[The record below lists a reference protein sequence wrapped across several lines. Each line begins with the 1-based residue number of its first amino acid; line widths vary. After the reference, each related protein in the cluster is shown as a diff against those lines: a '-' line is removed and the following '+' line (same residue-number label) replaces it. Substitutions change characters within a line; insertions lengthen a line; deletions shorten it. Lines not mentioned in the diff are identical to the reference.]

1 MKSYIKR
8 IFIAAL
14 CVMMLATMVLPNIP
28 AAKADEPESTQ
39 KTLYVFDLEAFIN
52 TLPKAG
58 EARYDYLK
66 IATALQGLVNR
77 NEAQLYYLFETNSFA
92 KNNGNVD
99 MDEYWLEK
107 LSEEDEYLASFTQRK
122 DVTDFYQ
129 LFTIFEDYYDGIVL
143 WDPDVPATSNV
154 ASTVA
159 GADDLLP
166 VRYLTEEGS
175 LWAALQEKNLFADHD
190 VKVNLVD
197 KFADNAT
204 NIPDSTTASTGS
216 AKNDAYIWAKEQY
229 LDTGK
234 TSADLMTYTVDAW
247 VKGET
252 NEVLPYASEFIS
264 VKMPKVMKAGSSV
277 DIEVTVKNI
286 GTTEWKEIGS
296 ASGGFRLGCVG
307 DAYVFANGTNNR
319 IMMDSG
325 VITKTGE
332 TYTYKTTLKA
342 PTTSGTW
349 ELNMKMANDGGAGGW
364 FGATLSR
371 TIEVVGGSSSSDS
384 SADTAVKAVG
394 MSQYITAGSDTNG
407 YDADIIGASL
417 PAYMVAG
424 SEAEVSVTVKNTGVN
439 SWSENAGGTRLSK
452 QDDNSTP
459 LTFNNTVG
467 DTNVHDRMFV
477 GTTVSANDIYTFTTK
492 LKAPDTAGTYELK
505 LQMIYE
511 APGVGYRFGDTLV
524 YTIKVVK
531 ADNSNVD
538 TSVKAITIADHVA
551 AGDGVDNYDYEF
563 TSVSL
568 PANMLAGSEAEISV
582 TVKNT
587 GTVAWN
593 AEESPW
599 TGGVR
604 LGTENAEL
612 TFNNTIGDANN
623 HNRMYLNTTV
633 ENGGSYTFTTK
644 LKAPTT
650 AGTYTLDLKLIKE
663 GANITGNA
671 AWFGDK
677 LTYSIEVVE
686 AVDTAVKPVGLSQ
699 YITSGNAFENYNFS
713 ILAATLPENMVAGS
727 TAEVSVTVKNT
738 GTGSLSDD
746 YSTTAGNKRLGR
758 VDQYEDFAWTDAK
771 NSGYETK
778 NRAFLVK
785 NTEVAAGETYTFNFS
800 ITAPS
805 ATGEKIFKANMVSEA
820 QAWFGDTLTYT
831 INVVIAPSTSTDED
845 QKDEDDKYTDKDFE
859 AVYEDVTAAAS
870 VMYSDLMNT
879 MLPNAD
885 YYIAKKA
892 FFWDLSPDDSIA
904 PIDDRNQKVGTD
916 VQTLNAILASQQKRA
931 EDAVKAGDKTDAVF
945 TVSGFV
951 PWWLK
956 YTTTSDPGHST
967 MGDVPS
973 EWKMVEII
981 SSYLGQVDAD
991 AYGMTSVSN
1000 TSVFSKIPLDTREQS
1015 GKYDAE
1021 NVNTDVVYDK
1031 DTNYIL
1037 FYMGDYDASS
1047 WTSGCLPLLWDDTER
1062 GTRSDVPLAWA
1073 VCSDLAQCVPHVF
1086 NYLYETASE
1095 NDYFVAGDNGTGYL
1109 DPMKLTDEQLTVWKN
1124 HNKTANEKF
1133 DIDVQ
1138 GFLIAGN
1145 SGTITEKVQE
1155 AYNEMTPVGVVYQ
1168 GGVNKDIYEGVPY
1181 VAYYD
1186 IGNQIKSSSAASVAN
1201 TIKSNM
1207 AATGQFHVYR
1217 SILTSP
1223 SAIYD
1228 IVDELNKTDAKFKI
1242 LDPYTFFKLYADSDG
1257 GTKSVAPITYEAPKA
1272 SEITVDGEIKDAE
1285 WADAKEIKI
1294 SVASDDVKK
1303 YGTNWNV
1310 SSDDTVSANFKLK
1323 WDSQYLYIAQTITDE
1338 ALLPMTDTSKMNYLS
1353 NDATMLFLDMNGSR
1367 VGSTY
1372 LAGDYAVYYA
1382 FDSDYEPVVFLRS
1395 APGGATT
1402 EVKLSSSQYQA
1413 KFTFNADKTSATME
1427 LALPWSLFQDVTF
1440 TPEEGK
1446 SVGMTVMI
1454 IDHDVTTDNGGR
1466 QIMWCGA
1473 GDEQSG
1479 WAGMKLVAGT
1489 VTVDKTALKAAI
1501 EAAEAIDLSKYQNGA
1516 EKDAFEEALAAAK
1529 TVYAKEDATQTEV
1542 DNATTALTKAQGGLK
1557 PKNSSGSI
1565 PTVKPTVSN
1574 NTKHPFT
1581 DVSSSDW
1588 YNDDVQYVYEKGLM
1602 DGISGKEFAPNAT
1615 VTRAMVATIL
1625 WRMEGEPAAS
1635 YGTDFTDV
1643 EKNQWYSEAI
1653 AWTAHNGIFGGYGN
1667 GLFGTN
1673 DPITRE
1679 QLATIL
1685 YRYAQY
1691 QGRSMSVSGKLSAFA
1706 DGAQVSAYAMDAMQW
1721 CVGSGLLNGA
1731 DGKLNP
1737 TGTATRAELAAIL
1750 HRFTK

>member
-8 IFIAAL
+8 IFSAAL
-14 CVMMLATMVLPNIP
+14 CVMMLATMVLPNVP

-77 NEAQLYYLFETNSFA
+77 DEAQLYYLFETNSFA
-92 KNNGNVD
+92 KSNGNVD

-122 DVTDFYQ
+122 DVTDFYE

-166 VRYLTEEGS
+166 VRYLTGEGS
-175 LWAALQEKNLFADHD
+175 LWTALQEKNLFAEGD
-190 VKVNLVD
+190 VKVNLVN

-247 VKGET
+247 VKTSSET
-252 NEVLPYASEFIS
+252 VPDDAEFIS
-264 VKMPKVMKAGSSV
+264 AKLPKVMKAGSTV
-277 DIEVTVKNI
+277 EIEVTVKNVGTNAWSESSLYRLGSPADAASSFYWTNTVGDVNVHDRMFI
-286 GTTEWKEIGS
+286 EASETVDGGTTYTFKGKITAPNTSGDYAFDLKMVHDGVAWFGDTLSRTIKVVGGTTTEGPAKVSSIDLTEEGVVEEFHHETFTSLDAGFVEVKLPTTMEVGS
-296 ASGGFRLGCVG
+296 STTVYVTVKNRSTDTWSESDNMMRLGRKDGYTDFKFV
-307 DAYVFANGTNNR
+307 DKNYTTAEYNR
-319 IMMDSG
+319 AVLPSG
-325 VITKTGE
+325 VEVKAGE
-332 TYTYKTTLKA
+332 TYTYSFTIQAPNTTGKKTLKMQMICDGLA
-342 PTTSGTW
+342 WIGDILTW
-349 ELNMKMANDGGAGGW
+349 EINVVDTSVKTVDTTATGVLTDGAATEELNAQ
-364 FGATLSR
+364 
-371 TIEVVGGSSSSDS
+371 IVEV
-384 SADTAVKAVG
+384 K
-394 MSQYITAGSDTNG
+394 
-407 YDADIIGASL
+407 L
-417 PAYMVAG
+417 PETMVAG
-424 SEAEVSVTVKNTGVN
+424 STAKVSVTVKN
-439 SWSENAGGTRLSK
+439 
-452 QDDNSTP
+452 
-459 LTFNNTVG
+459 
-467 DTNVHDRMFV
+467 
-477 GTTVSANDIYTFTTK
+477 
-492 LKAPDTAGTYELK
+492 
-505 LQMIYE
+505 
-511 APGVGYRFGDTLV
+511 
-524 YTIKVVK
+524 
-531 ADNSNVD
+531 
-538 TSVKAITIADHVA
+538 
-551 AGDGVDNYDYEF
+551 
-563 TSVSL
+563 
-568 PANMLAGSEAEISV
+568 
-582 TVKNT
+582 
-587 GTVAWN
+587 
-593 AEESPW
+593 
-599 TGGVR
+599 
-604 LGTENAEL
+604 LGTQVWCERD
-612 TFNNTIGDANN
+612 NT
-623 HNRMYLNTTV
+623 
-633 ENGGSYTFTTK
+633 
-644 LKAPTT
+644 
-650 AGTYTLDLKLIKE
+650 
-663 GANITGNA
+663 
-671 AWFGDK
+671 
-677 LTYSIEVVE
+677 
-686 AVDTAVKPVGLSQ
+686 
-699 YITSGNAFENYNFS
+699 
-713 ILAATLPENMVAGS
+713 
-727 TAEVSVTVKNT
+727 
-738 GTGSLSDD
+738 SDP
-746 YSTTAGNKRLGR
+746 GERLGR
-758 VDQYEDFAWTDAK
+758 VDNFTDFNWPGFA
-771 NSGYETK
+771 NG
-778 NRAFLVK
+778 NRAQITGSEQVSK
-785 NTEVAAGETYTFNFS
+785 DGTYTFTFN
-800 ITAPS
+800 IVAPNT
-805 ATGEKIFKANMVSEA
+805 TGEKIFKAQMIRDGV
-820 QAWFGDTLTYT
+820 AWFGPILTYT
-831 INVVIAPSTSTDED
+831 INVIEAFNTTIISTG
-845 QKDEDDKYTDKDFE
+845 DDSSYTDADFE
-859 AVYEDVTAAAS
+859 PTLEIINDNAQ

-967 MGDVPS
+967 MGDVAS

-1000 TSVFSKIPLDTREQS
+1000 TSVFSRIPLDTLEQS

-1168 GGVNKDIYEGVPY
+1168 GGVNEDIYEGVPY

-1207 AATGQFHVYR
+1207 EQTGQFHVYR

-1228 IVDELNKTDAKFKI
+1228 IVDELNKTDVKFKV

-1257 GTKSVAPITYEAPKA
+1257 GTKSVAPITYEASKA

-1285 WADAKEIKI
+1285 WADAKEIQI

-1310 SSDDTVSANFKLK
+1310 SSDDTVCANFKLK

-1372 LAGDYAVYYA
+1372 LAGDYAVYYG

-1395 APGGATT
+1395 APNGATT
-1402 EVKLSSSQYQA
+1402 EVKLTSDQYQA

-1479 WAGMKLVAGT
+1479 WGGMKLVAGT
-1489 VTVDKTALKAAI
+1489 ATVDKTALKAAI

-1542 DNATTALTKAQGGLK
+1542 DNATTALTKAQDGLK

-1588 YNDDVQYVYEKGLM
+1588 YSDDVQYVYEKGLM
-1602 DGISGKEFAPNAT
+1602 SGISGKEFAPNAT

-1706 DGAQVSAYAMDAMQW
+1706 DGAQVPAYAMDAMQW